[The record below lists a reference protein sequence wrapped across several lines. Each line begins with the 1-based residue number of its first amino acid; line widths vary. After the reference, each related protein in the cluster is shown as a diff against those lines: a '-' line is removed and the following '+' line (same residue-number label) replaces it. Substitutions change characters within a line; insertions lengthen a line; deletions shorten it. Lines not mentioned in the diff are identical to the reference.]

1 VKVVAWF
8 SAGAASAV
16 MCKLLLAR
24 RQPGQQVV
32 VARIE
37 LPEDEHEDN
46 ERFARDVEAWL
57 GVEIVRLRSRE
68 YAGCLDVFT
77 RRRYMSG
84 IAGAICTTELKKAV
98 RLEWERKW
106 EPTHQAFGYT
116 AEEADRAAK
125 FRGNNPEVRLLTPLI
140 DAGLGK
146 ADCKALLERA
156 GIALPAIYGLGFPNA
171 NCIGCVKATAPRY
184 WNRVRRHFPERFA
197 ALAALSREIG
207 ARLARVGD
215 ERVFLDELD
224 ATLDEGDEALMP
236 DCSLLCAI
244 AESEIAGMPAPEP
257 AT

>member
-24 RQPGQQVV
+24 QQPGQEVA
-32 VARIE
+32 VARIA

-46 ERFARDVEAWL
+46 ERFAQDVQRWL
-57 GVEIVRLRSRE
+57 GVEIMTLRSAE
-68 YAGCLDVFT
+68 YSGCLDVFR

-98 RLEWERKW
+98 RQDFEREY

-116 AEEADRAAK
+116 AEERARADK
-125 FRGNNPEVRLLTPLI
+125 FRTNNPEVRLLTPLI
-140 DAGLGK
+140 ESGLGK

-156 GIALPAIYGLGFPNA
+156 GIALPAIYGMGFPNA
-171 NCIGCVKATAPRY
+171 NCIGCVKAQAPRY

-197 ALAALSREIG
+197 ALAELSREIG
-207 ARLARVGD
+207 ARLVRIG
-215 ERVFLDELD
+215 ETRVFLDELPPS
-224 ATLDEGDEALMP
+224 LDEGEDADMP

-244 AESEIAGMPAPEP
+244 AEQEIAA
-257 AT
+257 